1 MIHFMC
7 ISWLETHDIT
17 CLLTLFKFPI
27 IIAHANVMEPF
38 RRGAMHEYQLYR
50 QKVQSL
56 SEAASLPLIN
66 DRLSVGPVIVDYA
79 SLSFVF

>member
-1 MIHFMC
+1 M
-7 ISWLETHDIT
+7 D
-17 CLLTLFKFPI
+17 
-27 IIAHANVMEPF
+27 PF
-38 RRGAMHEYQLYR
+38 RRGAMYDYQLYR
-50 QKVQSL
+50 PKVQSL